1 MFSPESWCPM
11 NSKAIFALVLALAGW
26 ASYVPLAKHATLR
39 ASMWPMF
46 LILGVALCLGISALF
61 RDDKPAWPTRI
72 VAGLA
77 VLFAVLLAPA
87 YFLMLRVPQ
96 SSGRP
101 QVGQTL
107 PEVNVV
113 NERGER
119 ISSAGFAGDSPLLI
133 VFFRGFW

>member
-1 MFSPESWCPM
+1 M
-11 NSKAIFALVLALAGW
+11 NSKALIALVLALAGW
-26 ASYVPLAKHATLR
+26 ASYIPLAKHATLR
-39 ASMWPMF
+39 TTLWPMF
-46 LILGVALCLGISALF
+46 LLLGVALCLGLSALF
-61 RDDKPAWPTRI
+61 RDGKPTWPTRI

-77 VLFAVLLAPA
+77 VLFAVLVLPA

-96 SSGRP
+96 TLGRP
-101 QVGQTL
+101 QAGQPL

-119 ISSAGFAGDSPLLI
+119 ISSAGFAGAGPLLL